1 MLRNLTA
8 KALSSRLDT
17 LRERGK
23 VGLRAALAA
32 PKTAKPEALPRL
44 QGPALAKHH
53 LALALEACQDG
64 GSTKPQAFAKLRL
77 LVNQLEQGRIP
88 KLTTV
93 TVPSVKGV
101 PSSAAVGSERAT
113 TRRGRLLSRAFQS
126 ANQITEWRSS
136 RESTSELH

>member
-32 PKTAKPEALPRL
+32 PKTAEPEALPRL
-44 QGPALAKHH
+44 QGPALAKPH
-53 LALALEACQDG
+53 LALALEACQDV
-64 GSTKPQAFAKLRL
+64 GSTKPQTFAKLRL

-88 KLTTV
+88 KLTTA
-93 TVPSVKGV
+93 TVPSVKGA
-101 PSSAAVGSERAT
+101 SAAVGSERAS

-126 ANQITEWRSS
+126 ANQITEWRSG